1 MEYLEASLSDLP
13 YIIELKNEV
22 KERIIKENLNIWLN
36 DYPNDL
42 LLKEDIK
49 NNLGR
54 IVKINGEIVA
64 YACLHDL
71 NYDYEVKVHV
81 LDNMYSFSRIMV
93 KTSYLNKGVAS
104 FLISKM
110 LEEKKDVNGFTILV
124 DSTNLKA
131 LNLYKKFNFEQE
143 GKIHIYG
150 VILDRYTLYFKD
162 NFLNKL
168 YHELYK
174 YSELKYLNFSRRIIN
189 TKLEMLGVRKE
200 NYLKIIKELK
210 PNIDDFKYYSY
221 EEIYLAIII
230 INKELNPLDYI
241 YKLAPYLDNWALTD
255 SLFKKCKY
263 LNKHNLFKEMLK
275 IALKEKYFLRR
286 CMIVGIMAN
295 YLKEVNFKDIEK
307 LIYDLE
313 NDDFYYVK
321 MALAWLLTKLFT
333 LDFNLGSKIYHNL
346 SDKELKQMTKRKIND
361 SYLITKEEKEM
372 IK

>member
-13 YIIELKNEV
+13 YLIELKNEV
-22 KERIIKENLNIWLN
+22 KERIIKEKLNIWLN

-42 LLKEDIK
+42 LLEEDIK

-81 LDNMYSFSRIMV
+81 LDDMYSFSRIMV

-124 DSTNLKA
+124 DNMNIKA
-131 LNLYKKFNFEQE
+131 LNLYKKFNFQQE

-150 VILDRYTLYFKD
+150 VILDRYTIYFKD
-162 NFLNKL
+162 NFLNRL

-174 YSELKYLNFSRRIIN
+174 YSELKYLSFSKRIIN
-189 TKLEMLGVRKE
+189 TKLEMIGVRKE
-200 NYLKIIKELK
+200 NYLKIIKALK

-221 EEIYLAIII
+221 EEVYLATII

-241 YKLAPYLDNWALTD
+241 YKLASYLDNWALTD

-263 LNKHNLFKEMLK
+263 LSKHNLFEEMIQ
-275 IALKEKYFLRR
+275 IALKEKYFIRR
-286 CMIVGIMAN
+286 CMIVGIMSN
-295 YLKEVNFKDIEK
+295 YLKEANFKDIEK

-313 NDDFYYVK
+313 NDNFYYVK

-333 LDFNLGSKIYHNL
+333 LDFNLGFKIYHTLNN
-346 SDKELKQMTKRKIND
+346 KELKQMTKRKIND
-361 SYLITKEEKEM
+361 SYLIKKEEKEL